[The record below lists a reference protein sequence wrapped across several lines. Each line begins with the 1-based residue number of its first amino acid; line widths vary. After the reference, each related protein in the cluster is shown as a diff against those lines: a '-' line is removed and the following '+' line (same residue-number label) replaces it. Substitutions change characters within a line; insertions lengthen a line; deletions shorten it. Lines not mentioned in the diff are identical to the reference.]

1 MNLIEKIQ
9 QAGVVG
15 AGGAGFPMHVK
26 VNAQAE
32 YVIANGAECEPLL
45 YKDKEV
51 MRLKAPEV
59 VKGVELVMKQVGA
72 TKGVIALKK
81 KAKDAVHAFE
91 QVLGDRKD
99 IELFLMGTYYPA
111 GDEFVLVYEVT
122 SRVIPPGGIP
132 LHVGCVVSNVE
143 TLVNAYLAEST
154 GEPVTDKY
162 LTIAGAVRR
171 PMTVKV
177 PVGIRLR
184 EVVDLAGGLTHPECA
199 FLNGGAM
206 MGKLTYDLEDIVT
219 KSCGG
224 YIAIP
229 IGHYLEQKKSRP
241 PKAYNKIGKS
251 ACDQCSY
258 CTEFCPRYLIGHP
271 IEPHRVMR
279 TLGLTG
285 SGWQIE
291 SDFALA
297 CVHCGVCGL
306 FACPEDLDP
315 HIISWSTRAEKIKE
329 GAKPQDFNPR
339 NGYKPHPMFQ
349 FRRLPLDRL
358 VRRLGL
364 AQWDVP
370 APYVETNYD
379 PGRVTLPL
387 KQHVGQPAQAVVK
400 VGDRVR
406 KGQPVAE
413 MPGGQMGST
422 IHASITGRV
431 TTVNGTI
438 EIERQS

>member
-1 MNLIEKIQ
+1 MNVVESSKA
-9 QAGVVG
+9 AGVVG
-15 AGGAGFPMHVK
+15 AGGAGFPAHIK
-26 VNAQAE
+26 YNAKAE

-51 MRLKAPEV
+51 MRLHADKV
-59 VKGVELVMKQVGA
+59 VRGVELVMKQAGA
-72 TKGVIALKK
+72 PKGVIAVKK
-81 KAKDAVHAFE
+81 KAHDAVEAFE
-91 QVLGDRKD
+91 KILQGRSDL
-99 IELFLMGTYYPA
+99 ELFLMGSYYPA

-122 SRVIPPGGIP
+122 GRVIPPGGIP
-132 LHVGCVVSNVE
+132 LQVGCVVSNVE
-143 TLVNAYLAEST
+143 TLMNAAMADAT
-154 GEPVTDKY
+154 GEPVTDKW
-162 LTIAGAVRR
+162 LTIAGAVRK

-177 PVGIRLR
+177 PVGVRLR
-184 EVVDLAGGLTHPECA
+184 DIIDLAGGLTHPECA

-206 MGKLTYDLEDIVT
+206 MGKLTYDLDDIVT

-224 YIAIP
+224 YIAVP
-229 IGHYLEQKKSRP
+229 AGHYLELKKGRKP
-241 PKAYNKIGKS
+241 RAFNRIGKS

-285 SGWQIE
+285 SGKQLE

-315 HIISWSTRAEKIKE
+315 HEISWDTRMARIKE
-329 GAKPQDFNPR
+329 GAKPQEFNPR
-339 NGYKPHPMFQ
+339 GQFKAHPMFQ
-349 FRRLPLDRL
+349 FRRLPMDRL

-370 APYVETNYD
+370 AQYVETNYQPD
-379 PGRVTLPL
+379 RVTLPL
-387 KQHVGQPAQAVVK
+387 KQHIGQPARAIVKTGDAV
-400 VGDRVR
+400 G
-406 KGQPVAE
+406 KGQLVAE
-413 MPGGQMGST
+413 MPAGQMGSN
-422 IHASITGRV
+422 IHASISGRV
-431 TTVNGTI
+431 RVGNENIVIDG
-438 EIERQS
+438 E

>member
-1 MNLIEKIQ
+1 MGLIENVQ
-9 QAGVVG
+9 AAGVVG

-26 VNAQAE
+26 LSAQAE

-51 MRLKAPEV
+51 MRLKAAEIV
-59 VKGVELVMKQVGA
+59 SGVARVMKQVNA
-72 TKGVIALKK
+72 AKGIIALKK
-81 KAKDAVHAFE
+81 KAQDAVSAFE
-91 QVLGDRKD
+91 KVLKGRRD

-111 GDEFVLVYEVT
+111 GDEFVLVYEAT
-122 SRVIPPGGIP
+122 GRVIPPGGIP
-132 LHVGCVVSNVE
+132 LNVGCVVSNVE
-143 TLVNAYLAEST
+143 SLLNADLADDAGT
-154 GEPVTDKY
+154 PVTEKY

-171 PMTVKV
+171 PMTLKV
-177 PVGIRLR
+177 PVGVRLR
-184 EVVDLAGGLTHPECA
+184 EVVELAGGLTHSDCA

-206 MGKLTYDLEDIVT
+206 MGRLVYDLDDIIT
-219 KSCGG
+219 KPCGG

-229 IGHYLEQKKSRP
+229 VGHYLEQKKGRKP
-241 PKAYNKIGKS
+241 RAFNRIGKS

-285 SGWQIE
+285 SGWKIE
-291 SDFALA
+291 SDLALA

-315 HIISWSTRAEKIKE
+315 HEISWDTRAEKIKE
-329 GAKPQDFNPR
+329 GAKPQAFNPR
-339 NGYKPHPMFQ
+339 GSFKPHPMFQ
-349 FRRLPLDRL
+349 YRRLPLDRL

-370 APYVETNYD
+370 APYVETNYQPD
-379 PGRVTLPL
+379 RVTLPL
-387 KQHVGQPAQAVVK
+387 KQHAGQPARPVVQ
-400 VGDRVR
+400 VGDRVK
-406 KGQPVAE
+406 KGQLIGDIPA
-413 MPGGQMGST
+413 GQMGARL
-422 IHASITGRV
+422 HASIAGRV
-431 TTVNGTI
+431 ESAEDGQIVISRN
-438 EIERQS
+438 

>member
-1 MNLIEKIQ
+1 MSLVENVKA
-9 QAGVVG
+9 AGVVG

-26 VNAQAE
+26 LNAQAE

-51 MRLKAPEV
+51 MRLKAEEIV
-59 VKGVELVMKQVGA
+59 NGVERVMKQVGA

-81 KAKDAVHAFE
+81 KAHDAVAAFE
-91 QVLGDRKD
+91 KVLKGRQD

-122 SRVIPPGGIP
+122 KRVIPPGGIP

-143 TLVNAYLAEST
+143 SLLNAYLADT
-154 GEPVTDKY
+154 AHEPVTEKY

-177 PVGIRLR
+177 PVGVRLR
-184 EVVDLAGGLTHPECA
+184 EIIDLAGGLTHPECG

-224 YIAIP
+224 YIALP
-229 IGHYLEQKKSRP
+229 VGHYLERKKGRP
-241 PKAYNKIGKS
+241 KPAYMKIGKS

-291 SDFALA
+291 SDYALA

-315 HIISWSTRAEKIKE
+315 HIISWTTRAEKIAE
-329 GAKPQDFNPR
+329 GAKPSAFNPR
-339 NGYKPHPMFQ
+339 KGYKPHPMFEY
-349 FRRLPLDRL
+349 RRLPLDRL

-364 AQWDVP
+364 VQWDVP
-370 APYVETNYD
+370 AQYVETNYQPD
-379 PGRVTLPL
+379 LVTLPL
-387 KQHVGQPAQAVVK
+387 KQHVGQPAKAVVTA
-400 VGDRVR
+400 GDHVK
-406 KGQPVAE
+406 KGQLIAQ
-413 MPGGQMGST
+413 MPEGQMGSN
-422 IHASITGRV
+422 IHASMAGRV
-431 TTVNGTI
+431 TAVNGNI
-438 EIERQS
+438 VIERE

>member
-1 MNLIEKIQ
+1 MSLVENVRA
-9 QAGVVG
+9 AGVVG

-26 VNAQAE
+26 LNAKAE

-51 MRLKAPEV
+51 MRLHAEEIV
-59 VKGVELVMKQVGA
+59 NGVALVMKEVGA
-72 TKGVIALKK
+72 SKGVIALKK
-81 KAKDAVHAFE
+81 KAQDAVTAFE
-91 QVLGDRKD
+91 RVLKGRRDV
-99 IELFLMGTYYPA
+99 ELFLMGTYYPA
-111 GDEFVLVYEVT
+111 GDEFILVYEVT
-122 SRVIPPGGIP
+122 GRVIPPGGIP

-143 TLVNAYLAEST
+143 SLMNAYRADAA
-154 GEPVTDKY
+154 GEPVTEKY
-162 LTIAGAVRR
+162 LTIAGAVRN

-177 PVGIRLR
+177 PVGVRLR
-184 EVVDLAGGLTHPECA
+184 EVVDLAGGLSHPECA

-206 MGKLTYDLEDIVT
+206 MGKLTYDLDDIVT

-224 YIAIP
+224 YIAVP
-229 IGHYLEQKKSRP
+229 VGHYLERKKARP
-241 PKAYNKIGKS
+241 PKAYTKIGKS

-329 GAKPQDFNPR
+329 GAKPQEFNPR
-339 NGYKPHPMFQ
+339 KGYKPHPMFQ
-349 FRRLPLDRL
+349 YRRLPLDRL

-364 AQWDVP
+364 VEWDVP
-370 APYVETNYD
+370 AQYVETNYQPD
-379 PGRVTLPL
+379 LVTLPL
-387 KQHVGQPAQAVVK
+387 KQHAGQPAAARVK
-400 VGDRVR
+400 AGDRVT
-406 KGQPVAE
+406 KGQAVAE
-413 MPGGQMGST
+413 MPAGQMGSA
-422 IHASITGRV
+422 IHASIGGRV
-431 TTVNGTI
+431 KSVNGNIVI
-438 EIERQS
+438 EN

>member
-1 MNLIEKIQ
+1 MALVDQVKT
-9 QAGVVG
+9 AGVVG
-15 AGGAGFPMHVK
+15 AGGAGFPAYVK
-26 VNAQAE
+26 YNAKAE

-51 MRLKAPEV
+51 MRLKAEEI
-59 VKGVELVMKQVGA
+59 VKGVELVMRQVGA
-72 TKGVIALKK
+72 DKGVIALKK
-81 KAKDAVHAFE
+81 KAHDAVEAFE
-91 QVLGDRKD
+91 KVLRGRPGV
-99 IELFLMGTYYPA
+99 ELFLMGSYYPA

-122 SRVIPPGGIP
+122 GRVIPPGGIP
-132 LHVGCVVSNVE
+132 LQVGCVVSNVE
-143 TLVNAYLAEST
+143 TLLNVYRADAS
-154 GEPVTDKY
+154 GEPVTEKY

-177 PVGIRLR
+177 PVGVRLR
-184 EVVDLAGGLTHPECA
+184 EIVDLAGGLTFPECA

-224 YIAIP
+224 YIAVP
-229 IGHYLEQKKSRP
+229 IGHYLEQKKSRKP
-241 PKAYNKIGKS
+241 QAFNRIGKS

-285 SGWQIE
+285 SGWKLE

-339 NGYKPHPMFQ
+339 KGYKPHPMFQ

-358 VRRLGL
+358 TRRLGL
-364 AQWDVP
+364 TEWDVP
-370 APYVETNYD
+370 APYVETNYQPD
-379 PGRVTLPL
+379 RVTLPL
-387 KQHVGQPAQAVVK
+387 KQHVGQAAAPAVRP
-400 VGDRVR
+400 GDRVKR
-406 KGQPVAE
+406 GQAVAV
-413 MPGGQMGST
+413 MPEGQMGAP
-422 IHASITGRV
+422 IHASISGRV
-431 TTVNGTI
+431 TSVNGDI
-438 EIERQS
+438 VIERE